1 MVHDAV
7 GVALDEGQL
16 VLVVAG
22 HCATKM
28 FQPNLP
34 TKSKDSV
41 PIVISPSDHQMLC
54 CGGAPAESRQD
65 QTVQIRSLRMILGTS
80 PGNRGIKQEKTKL

>member
-34 TKSKDSV
+34 TKIEDIV
-41 PIVISPSDHQMLC
+41 PIVIHL
-54 CGGAPAESRQD
+54 
-65 QTVQIRSLRMILGTS
+65 QIIKCSVVVVLQQKVGRIKPFRSNLSG
-80 PGNRGIKQEKTKL
+80 